1 MICFNVLQTKHIMNE
16 PASMYKRGCLKS
28 NGSRPFLLI
37 WKQNFLFIFAPICM
51 KGVRSDFFEV
61 SFIFYFVILASI
73 SAPNHLAA
81 NSAKKRAKHSLLERN
96 LEVNKRLF
104 MVNLK
109 DDERLDYLLAENLR
123 IIQSPSVFA
132 FSIDAVLL
140 ARFVYVPIQKG
151 NLIDLCSGNGVI
163 PLFLSTRTKGK
174 ITAVEIQE
182 RLADMAQRSVE
193 YNGLQEQ
200 ITMVHGDIKEMPGKL
215 GHGKFDVVTCNPPY
229 FKTPAKGEINEN
241 EHLAIARHEILCTLE
256 DVVRVSSQLVK
267 QGGKV
272 AFVHRP
278 GRLIDMISLMKQYR
292 LEPKRVQFV
301 YPKKGKEANTFLI
314 EAVKDGKPDLKILS
328 PLYVYNED
336 NEYTKEISGILYG
349 EE

>member
-1 MICFNVLQTKHIMNE
+1 
-16 PASMYKRGCLKS
+16 
-28 NGSRPFLLI
+28 
-37 WKQNFLFIFAPICM
+37 
-51 KGVRSDFFEV
+51 
-61 SFIFYFVILASI
+61 
-73 SAPNHLAA
+73 
-81 NSAKKRAKHSLLERN
+81 
-96 LEVNKRLF
+96 

-109 DDERLDYLLAENLR
+109 DDERLDFLLAEDLR

-174 ITAVEIQE
+174 ITGVEIQE
-182 RLADMAQRSVE
+182 RLFDMANRSIV
-193 YNGLQEQ
+193 YNKLADRL
-200 ITMVHGDIKEMPGKL
+200 TMIDGDIKDMPKLL
-215 GHGKFDVVTCNPPY
+215 GHGKYDVVTCNPPY
-229 FKTPAKGEINEN
+229 FTTPSKGEINEN

-256 DVVRVSSQLVK
+256 DTIRVSSQLVR

-278 GRLIDMISLMKQYR
+278 GRLIEMVSLMKQYR
-292 LEPKRVQFV
+292 LEPKRIQFV
-301 YPKKGKEANTFLI
+301 YPKTGKEANTLLI
-314 EAVKDGKPDLKILS
+314 EAVKDGSPDLKILP
-328 PLYVYNED
+328 PLYVYDDN

-349 EE
+349 E